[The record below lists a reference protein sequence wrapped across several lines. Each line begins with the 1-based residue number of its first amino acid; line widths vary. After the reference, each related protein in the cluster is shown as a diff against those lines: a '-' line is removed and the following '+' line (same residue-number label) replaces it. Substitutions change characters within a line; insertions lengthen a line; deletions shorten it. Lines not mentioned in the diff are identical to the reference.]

1 MHLLEGDAL
10 SFGPAKGPCLMLVF
24 KMLSVISMSNQS
36 DCLLSLRVYIYCWAV
51 VIWYL
56 NDIFGLLCTKFH
68 LSLI

>member
-1 MHLLEGDAL
+1 
-10 SFGPAKGPCLMLVF
+10 MLVF

-36 DCLLSLRVYIYCWAV
+36 DCLLSLRVYIYYWAV

-68 LSLI
+68 LSLM